1 MEKGNG
7 RSMAMILEKNL
18 LCKLD
23 SKWNVNKHRNEA
35 KMFFIIF
42 HFAVNAAAEY
52 EMKQIWRK
60 KPLTIFAEK
69 NYFFKC

>member
-1 MEKGNG
+1 MKCEQTQ
-7 RSMAMILEKNL
+7 
-18 LCKLD
+18 
-23 SKWNVNKHRNEA
+23 KWSHNVL
-35 KMFFIIF
+35 IIF

-69 NYFFKC
+69 KKIFLNIIFWLFN

>member
-1 MEKGNG
+1 
-7 RSMAMILEKNL
+7 
-18 LCKLD
+18 
-23 SKWNVNKHRNEA
+23 
-35 KMFFIIF
+35 MFLIIF

-69 NYFFKC
+69 KKFLNIIFWLFN